1 MTRAVLL
8 LVLVAACVDPTAPPA
23 DAGLDLELELELDAG
38 VDARDYCATCC
49 VPSNQDSAN
58 CCALVEGGAAACPWS
73 R

>member
-8 LVLVAACVDPTAPPA
+8 LVLVAACVDPAAPPV
-23 DAGLDLELELELDAG
+23 DAGLELDAG